1 MIEEKKAGRK
11 FIEIQDCT
19 KQRDIHSTKLK
30 VGKRI
35 FFSKS
40 NTIYSYETFLMK
52 KPAKCYKEPF
62 CK

>member
-30 VGKRI
+30 VGKEY
-35 FFSKS
+35 FFR
-40 NTIYSYETFLMK
+40 NRTQFTRMK
-52 KPAKCYKEPF
+52 LS
-62 CK
+62 